1 MISLVLAAA
10 LSVLPT
16 CDLEKPTGQPG
27 CTREAVDALP
37 MNAIQ
42 VIGTHN
48 SYKAA
53 IAPDEMATFKLIN
66 PKSAASLDYAHPPL
80 PEQLDAGARQ
90 IELDYVYDPKGGRYL
105 TPLGLKLAKEKQPYD
120 TSLMAAPGLKVMHV
134 PDLDYR
140 SVCQT
145 FVQCLT
151 QMRDWSKAHP
161 DHMPILVIMNLKDS
175 QIAMPGATPLL
186 PFDLAAMDSIDTE
199 IRSVFAP
206 DHLITPDK
214 IQGRYPTLREA
225 AAAGAWPKLK
235 AARGKFLFAMD
246 EGPAKTD
253 LYRGARKSLEGRVMF
268 VNVDETSPA
277 AGYITL
283 NAPKTQAARIAAAV
297 KAGLIVRT
305 RADADTVEARSND
318 ASTQTAAF
326 ASGAHYVSTDY
337 MTADTRLSPYE
348 AHLPGGGVARLNPVE
363 SVEDVGLKSAPTPGS
378 R

>member
-1 MISLVLAAA
+1 MIPLVLAAA
-10 LSVLPT
+10 LSILPT

-27 CTREAVDALP
+27 CTRAAVDALP

-53 IAPDEMATFKLIN
+53 IAPSEMAALKLIN
-66 PKSAASLDYAHPPL
+66 PKAAASLDYAKPPL
-80 PEQLDAGARQ
+80 SVQLDAGARQ
-90 IELDYVYDPKGGRYL
+90 IELDYVYDPQGGRYL
-105 TPLGLKLAKEKQPYD
+105 SPMGLKMAKDKQPYD
-120 TSLMAAPGLKVMHV
+120 TGLMAAPGLKVMHV

-145 FVQCLT
+145 FVQCIT

-161 DHMPILVIMNLKDS
+161 DHMPILVIMNLKDD

-186 PFDLAAMDSIDTE
+186 PFDLKAMESIDSE
-199 IRSVFAP
+199 ILSVFSP

-214 IQGRYPTLREA
+214 VQGRYPTLRA
-225 AAAGAWPKLK
+225 AVAAGAWPKLK

-305 RADADTVEARSND
+305 RADADTVEARTND
-318 ASTQTAAF
+318 HSTQTAAF

-337 MTADTRLSPYE
+337 MTPDTHLGPYE
-348 AHLPGGGVARLNPVE
+348 AHLPSGGVARLNPTV
-363 SVEDVGLKSAPTPGS
+363 KP
-378 R
+378 

>member
-1 MISLVLAAA
+1 MISLVVAFA
-10 LSVLPT
+10 LSILPT
-16 CDLEKPTGQPG
+16 CDLEKPMGQPG
-27 CTREAVDALP
+27 CTRDAVDALP

-53 IAPDEMATFKLIN
+53 IAPSEMATFKLIN
-66 PKSAASLDYAHPPL
+66 PKAAASLDYAHPSL
-80 PEQLDAGARQ
+80 QEQLDSGARQ
-90 IELDYVYDPKGGRYL
+90 IELDYVYDPEGGRYL
-105 TPLGLKLAKEKQPYD
+105 SPLGLKLAKEKQPYD
-120 TSLMAAPGLKVMHV
+120 TSLMTATGLKVMHV

-151 QMRDWSKAHP
+151 QMRNWSKAHP
-161 DHMPILVIMNLKDS
+161 DHMPILVIMNLKDD
-175 QIAMPGATPLL
+175 QIPLPGATALL
-186 PFDLAAMDSIDTE
+186 PFDLAAMDSIDAE

-214 IQGRYPTLREA
+214 IQGRHPTLRA
-225 AAAGAWPKLK
+225 AVAEGAWPKLK

-305 RADADTVEARSND
+305 RADADTLEARTND
-318 ASTQTAAF
+318 PSTQTAAF

-337 MTADTRLSPYE
+337 MTPDLRLSPYV
-348 AHLPGGGVARLNPVE
+348 ARLPGGGVARLNPVE
-363 SVEDVGLKSAPTPGS
+363 PAEDVGLKSVPTPGS

>member
-1 MISLVLAAA
+1 MIPFVLAAA
-10 LSVLPT
+10 LSILPT
-16 CDLEKPTGQPG
+16 CDLEKPTGKPG
-27 CTREAVDALP
+27 CTRAAVDALP

-53 IAPDEMATFKLIN
+53 IAPAEMATFKLIN
-66 PKSAASLDYAHPPL
+66 PKAAASLDYAKPAL
-80 PEQLDAGARQ
+80 SVQLDAGARQ
-90 IELDYVYDPKGGRYL
+90 IELDYVYDPEGGRYL
-105 TPLGLKLAKEKQPYD
+105 SPLGLKLAKEKQPYD

-151 QMRDWSKAHP
+151 HMRDWSKAHP
-161 DHMPILVIMNLKDS
+161 DHMPILVIMNLKDD
-175 QIAMPGATPLL
+175 QIPLPGATPLL
-186 PFDLAAMDSIDTE
+186 PFDLAAMDSIDAE
-199 IRSVFAP
+199 ILSVFAP

-214 IQGRYPTLREA
+214 VQGRHPTLREA
-225 AAAGAWPKLK
+225 VAAGAWPRLK

-268 VNVDETSPA
+268 INVDEASPA
-277 AGYITL
+277 AAYITL
-283 NAPKTQAARIAAAV
+283 NAPKTQAARITAAV

-305 RADADTVEARSND
+305 RADADTVEARTND
-318 ASTQTAAF
+318 HSTQAAAF

-337 MTADTRLSPYE
+337 MTPDSRLSDYE
-348 AHLPGGGVARLNPVE
+348 AHLPGGGVARLNPAV
-363 SVEDVGLKSAPTPGS
+363 KP
-378 R
+378 